1 MTRTDASARDPNPE
15 YAPTPAGAPPACAR
29 KPLSPLAC
37 AWLAALLAWT
47 SIVAFYRLDAGPGL
61 EPSAAWVAQPAREM
75 YQNIS
80 RMLAERPEKGW
91 NWRPFVVPTLCNETR
106 LQKSPGA
113 YWAVCLTASLRGGRI
128 DELSARIP
136 NAVAAVLLVLTIF
149 WLTRRIAGER
159 AAIFA
164 GFAAAASAMLLDW
177 SHEATSD
184 LGVATLIAMSLAC
197 LWVASEDEPPGARRT
212 LLWLAGYLLAGLAM
226 LYKMPLPVVCIGLP
240 AMLYVLLLRRWRI
253 FASRWHLLGLLL
265 FLLPWVPWVL
275 AVIHYEPMA
284 LAKWRVEYIDRVTG
298 DLPNYKDEQR
308 RWAFYLLYVGAAFAL
323 AVPWSLSI
331 PGAIA
336 RAFRRKTEGNR
347 SGFAF
352 LLIWFFSL
360 LVFLT
365 VAAGKETRYFLP
377 AMPPLLM
384 LLGCELA
391 AFFDSNR
398 RPNPLARKVGLLA
411 VVLLVPGGLA
421 ALTLLLRRYWVGHLA
436 KGLYTWPEVW
446 HPYAV
451 AAAIFSA
458 GAILAAWLY
467 HRRRAEAAF
476 AALVGGTWLT
486 WLWAWPCLMPIL
498 GTQRP
503 MRDFAAQLRTLDPG
517 QRAALRQIGHQDPR
531 YIWYSDVRF
540 PRVIDQ
546 LELLKEEHGRRNLA
560 WEMQRVGEEIIRYLR
575 GDTLAL
581 FVASP
586 KHYILFQSRA
596 RAEIESRGEEFPHTW
611 IWLIGRLGREDQR
624 YIVFGN
630 QPPPWP
636 EPRLPELLRH
646 ALNKRLA
653 AERKRLGVSP
663 ATAPSATGYKP
674 VPQSWRPSAT
684 GYKPVPQLPIE
695 WPPSA
700 TGCKPVPQLPV
711 AWAPLTA
718 GYEPRPR
725 MSAVSSR
732 SHVCPHGVLRIG

>member
-1 MTRTDASARDPNPE
+1 MTETEVSSRDPIPDR
-15 YAPTPAGAPPACAR
+15 APASTGGLPAGAR
-29 KPLSPLAC
+29 KPITPMGW
-37 AWLAALLAWT
+37 AWLVGLIGWT
-47 SIVAFYRLDAGPGL
+47 IVLSFYQLDRGPGL

-75 YQNIS
+75 YESVS
-80 RMLAERPEKGW
+80 RMLAQRPQQGW
-91 NWRPFVVPTLCNETR
+91 DWRPIVVPTLCNETR

-113 YWAVCLTASLRGGRI
+113 YWAVCLTGYLRGGRI
-128 DELSARIP
+128 DEVTARIP

-149 WLTRRIAGER
+149 WLTRRIAGDR

-164 GFAAAASAMLLDW
+164 GFAAASSAMVLNW

-197 LWVASEDEPPGARRT
+197 LWVASEDEPPGPKRT
-212 LLWLAGYLLAGLAM
+212 LLWLLGYLLAGLAM
-226 LYKMPLPVVCIGLP
+226 LYKMPLPIVCVGLP
-240 AMLYVLLLRRWRI
+240 AVLYVVLLRRWRI
-253 FASRWHLLGLLL
+253 FASGWHLLGLVL
-265 FLLPWVPWVL
+265 FLLPWLPWVL
-275 AVIHYEPMA
+275 AVMHYEPMA

-298 DLPNYKDEQR
+298 DLPNYKSQQQQ
-308 RWAFYLLYVGAAFAL
+308 WAFYLLYVGAAFAL
-323 AVPWSLSI
+323 AVPWALSV
-331 PGAIA
+331 PGAIG
-336 RAFRRKTEGNR
+336 RAFRRPTEADRRGM
-347 SGFAF
+347 AF
-352 LLIWFFSL
+352 LGIWFLSL

-391 AFFDSNR
+391 AFFDSKR
-398 RPNPLARKVGLLA
+398 RANALARRVGLIA

-436 KGLYTWPEVW
+436 KGGMFTWAQVW
-446 HPYAV
+446 QPYAV

-458 GAILAAWLY
+458 GAILAAWLH

-503 MRDFAAQLRTLDPG
+503 MKDFAAQLGALGPE

-531 YIWYSDVRF
+531 YVWYSDVRF

-546 LELLKEEHGRRNLA
+546 LELLEQEHGRRDLT
-560 WEMQRVGEEIIRYLR
+560 WEMERVGEEIVRRLR
-575 GDTLAL
+575 GDALAL

-596 RAEIESRGEEFPHTW
+596 RAELEKRGQVFPATW
-611 IWLIGRLGREDQR
+611 VWIVARLGREDQR

-636 EPRLPELLRH
+636 EPKLPELLQH
-646 ALNKRLA
+646 AL
-653 AERKRLGVSP
+653 RKRLEAERNRLGVVP
-663 ATAPSATGYKP
+663 ATAPSTSAGWAPPAAGCEP
-674 VPQSWRPSAT
+674 VPQGPAGGARHTGVGRP
-684 GYKPVPQLPIE
+684 
-695 WPPSA
+695 
-700 TGCKPVPQLPV
+700 
-711 AWAPLTA
+711 APRCRWSCHNLERA
-718 GYEPRPR
+718 RRVFCG
-725 MSAVSSR
+725 
-732 SHVCPHGVLRIG
+732 